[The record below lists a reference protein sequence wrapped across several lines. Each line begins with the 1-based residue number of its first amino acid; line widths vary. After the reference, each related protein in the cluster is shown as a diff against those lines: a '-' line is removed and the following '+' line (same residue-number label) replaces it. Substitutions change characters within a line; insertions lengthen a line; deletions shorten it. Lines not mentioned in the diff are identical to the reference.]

1 MKDVKIIIDGK
12 EYMAQMSDEQ
22 VKEIA
27 QQERARTGYER
38 VKLGEYFYTSAH
50 EHGHSPQV
58 EERYISTRNALFER
72 GDYVNDEQL
81 FYDRDRARVLHDR
94 LEQWQAL
101 NDDPVDWGEG
111 TAKYIIIYDYK
122 NNSFDID
129 DWHESRFIGTVYFS
143 DAEKAQEAIE
153 VFRDELMW
161 YFTEYRSRLDEKRTG
176 TESEDEG

>member
-12 EYMAQMSDEQ
+12 EYTAQMSDEQ

-27 QQERARTGYER
+27 QQERTRTGYER
-38 VKLGEYFYTSAH
+38 VKLGERFYTSAH
-50 EHGHSPQV
+50 EPCHSPQV
-58 EERYISTRNALFER
+58 EERKLSTRNALFER

-101 NDDPVDWGEG
+101 NDEPVDWGNNKPKYHIQFDYQQKEICMSGACYTRDEG
-111 TAKYIIIYDYK
+111 V
-122 NNSFDID
+122 
-129 DWHESRFIGTVYFS
+129 VYFTTF
-143 DAEKAQEAIE
+143 EKAQEAIE

-176 TESEDEG
+176 AESND